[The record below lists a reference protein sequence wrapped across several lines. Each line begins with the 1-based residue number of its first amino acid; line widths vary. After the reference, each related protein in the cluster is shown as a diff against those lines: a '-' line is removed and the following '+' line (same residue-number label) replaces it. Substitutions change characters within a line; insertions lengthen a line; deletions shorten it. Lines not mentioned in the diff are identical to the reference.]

1 MNNISRVAILGF
13 ALSASSLYPAQSTPP
28 AAPSKPAPKRSQ
40 GVLDYA
46 LGKINPDNKDYGN
59 SAADARS
66 ELVGYTIQNIYFW
79 SNVLSLSLLAAT
91 STALVLILRAQDKRE
106 IIAANLISQLWNG
119 RVIDRREIVR
129 RTGMYNTLVETK
141 NAALN
146 QTPSPNRE
154 QPSESQAAEQPS
166 QKQTGKKTRVPSE
179 AAAPKSPASHTE
191 QVETGIAPSGELQ
204 QKTTLL
210 QGQNQALRNSER
222 NLRERLNQVSQDLE
236 QERRRNQTLK
246 GA

>member
-1 MNNISRVAILGF
+1 MKSICRVAIVGF
-13 ALSASSLYPAQSTPP
+13 TLIAPSLFAAQSAAST
-28 AAPSKPAPKRSQ
+28 APSQPTPKRSQ
-40 GVLDYA
+40 GLLDYA
-46 LGKINPDNKDYGN
+46 LGKINPNNKDYGD

-79 SNVLSLSLLAAT
+79 SNVVSLSLLAGT
-91 STALVLILRAQDKRE
+91 STALVLVLRTQDKRE

-119 RVIDRREIVR
+119 RVIDRQEIVR

-141 NAALN
+141 NAALS
-146 QTPSPNRE
+146 QTPSPDRE

-179 AAAPKSPASHTE
+179 AAAPQSPASHTE
-191 QVETGIAPSGELQ
+191 RVETGSAPSGELQ